1 MYPTCT
7 GVKNG
12 RRTVGAA
19 AIQIVQPTIASALV
33 TLQADST
40 NTNNIFIGSSTVSM
54 SSGVRLVPGASIQL
68 PISST
73 SELYAISDAAS
84 QALNWLILY

>member
-19 AIQIVQPTIASALV
+19 AIKIFQPDIAAALV
-33 TLQADST
+33 TLQADSG
-40 NTNNIFIGSSTVSM
+40 NTNNIFIGGATVTM
-54 SSGVRLVPGASIQL
+54 SSGIKLVPGGSIQL

-73 SELYAISDAAS
+73 LELYAISDAAS
-84 QALNWLILY
+84 QQLNWMVLY